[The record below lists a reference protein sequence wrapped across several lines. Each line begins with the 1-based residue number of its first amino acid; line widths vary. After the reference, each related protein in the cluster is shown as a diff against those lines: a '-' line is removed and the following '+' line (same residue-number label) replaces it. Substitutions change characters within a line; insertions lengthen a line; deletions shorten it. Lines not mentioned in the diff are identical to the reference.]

1 MAQSAVQ
8 NAIVPLT
15 IPNVEI
21 APKHLSSVSIDLVPA
36 AVVEKQQALVVPN
49 PMLNIIF
56 TREGDILKGT
66 GHLINGGRIEV
77 FTASVNL
84 NELGKA
90 MLGPGG
96 VHGDDL
102 VAFFGS
108 IVKAVK
114 SIAKSKIVRSISRAA
129 KSVVQSKAL
138 GAAVAGLAV
147 VFPPVGL
154 PAAGAFAAANV
165 ALAAIEN
172 GNKAIKEG
180 ERLVAS
186 GKGLTARDKAM
197 LKFAIDKKKR
207 AQARLQLAV
216 NKAKKPP
223 NPRLGMLQKAVFAK
237 NRELKARGA
246 PTRFIPP
253 VSPQAY
259 ARIIGRVAKSRLQ
272 IANIKKSLDL
282 PQKAIVIPKVIKTPI
297 GKGDL
302 IVVFWRKFLKEHPI
316 QAVRVAK
323 RRLVRKAA

>member
-1 MAQSAVQ
+1 
-8 NAIVPLT
+8 
-15 IPNVEI
+15 
-21 APKHLSSVSIDLVPA
+21 
-36 AVVEKQQALVVPN
+36 
-49 PMLNIIF
+49 MLNIIF

-84 NELGKA
+84 RHLGKA
-90 MLGPGG
+90 MVGPGG

-108 IVKAVK
+108 IVNAVK
-114 SIAKSKIVRSISRAA
+114 SIAKSKIISSIAKVA

-154 PAAGAFAAANV
+154 PAAAAYAGANV
-165 ALAAIEN
+165 ALSAIEN

-180 ERLVAS
+180 ERVLRT

-197 LKFAIDKKKR
+197 LTLAIMKKKR
-207 AQARLQLAV
+207 AQARIQIAV
-216 NKAKKPP
+216 DRAKRPP
-223 NPRLGMLQKAVFAK
+223 NPRLGMLQKAVFQK

-282 PQKAIVIPKVIKTPI
+282 PQRVIVAPKVIKTPI
-297 GKGDL
+297 GKGDP

-316 QAVRVAK
+316 QAARVAK